1 MHSGEISK
9 LASLQWN
16 IKRVCIQFNSV
27 RKHFIHVRLVQ
38 KCAHIIKDNRF
49 QQKCAHGTQKQSA
62 ALEERERLGGIWSTL
77 WEQGPSHFLIA
88 VIIIAVID
96 DIIIVIINVICSG
109 MIDVLMSLTL
119 LPSLIPNTCHQR
131 KLKCIIVTR
140 TFWVNPWIALEV
152 KLNLTQYIVC

>member
-1 MHSGEISK
+1 M
-9 LASLQWN
+9 
-16 IKRVCIQFNSV
+16 
-27 RKHFIHVRLVQ
+27 
-38 KCAHIIKDNRF
+38 
-49 QQKCAHGTQKQSA
+49 
-62 ALEERERLGGIWSTL
+62 LEERERLVGIWSTL

-88 VIIIAVID
+88 VIIIVVND
-96 DIIIVIINVICSG
+96 VIIIVTMIFIINVICCG

>member
-1 MHSGEISK
+1 MAVSPVWPALSVHSGEISK
-9 LASLQWN
+9 LASLQWD

-38 KCAHIIKDNRF
+38 KCAHIIKVNRL

-88 VIIIAVID
+88 VIIIVVND
-96 DIIIVIINVICSG
+96 VIIIVTMIFIINVICSG

-119 LPSLIPNTCHQR
+119 LLLFIPNTCHQ
-131 KLKCIIVTR
+131 KKIEMYNCHKDFLG
-140 TFWVNPWIALEV
+140 
-152 KLNLTQYIVC
+152 